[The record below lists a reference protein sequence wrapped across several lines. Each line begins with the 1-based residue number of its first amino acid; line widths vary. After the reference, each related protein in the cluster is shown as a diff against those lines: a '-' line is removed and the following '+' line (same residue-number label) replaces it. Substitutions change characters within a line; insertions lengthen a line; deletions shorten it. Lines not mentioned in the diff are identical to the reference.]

1 MSKISTVYD
10 TILTALGVIFPEKTR
25 LFDGYVI
32 TDNPEH
38 IMRDGYGIRKGA
50 TIFQEAELC
59 RFTDAHDFETVL
71 TREVVH
77 GEDQTGPVDDAV
89 KALLE
94 DAFEFRERFYRYDE
108 LGIATDITAVTLGST
123 SPVERV
129 NVGQGK
135 FITVSIA
142 FTVQVTEDF
151 N

>member
-10 TILTALGVIFPEKTR
+10 TVLTALGTIFSEKTR
-25 LFDGYVI
+25 LLDGYVI

-38 IMRDGYGIRKGA
+38 LMRDGYGIRK
-50 TIFQEAELC
+50 TPTNFQETELC
-59 RFTDAHDFETVL
+59 RFTDAHDFEVVL
-71 TREVVH
+71 TREVVR
-77 GEDQTGPVDDAV
+77 GEDQLTPVDDSV

-108 LGIATDITAVTLGST
+108 LGIPTDITAVNMGSMT
-123 SPVERV
+123 PVERV
-129 NVGQGK
+129 NVGNGR

-142 FTVQVTEDF
+142 FTVLVTEDF